1 MHDFDL
7 YKVLEIDYV
16 HDKYTHTLAH
26 THTLLLEKK
35 MVELPNS
42 YKDCECR

>member
-16 HDKYTHTLAH
+16 HDKYTHTCTH
-26 THTLLLEKK
+26 THPAPRKENGWIT
-35 MVELPNS
+35 
-42 YKDCECR
+42 